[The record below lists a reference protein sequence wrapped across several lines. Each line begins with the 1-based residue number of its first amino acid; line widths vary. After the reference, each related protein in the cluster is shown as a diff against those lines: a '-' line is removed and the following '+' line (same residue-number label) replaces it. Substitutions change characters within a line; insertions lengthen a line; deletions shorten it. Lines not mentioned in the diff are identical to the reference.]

1 MIKERAQYNI
11 YHVSADKFNL
21 LNLQYPLGEYDKSI
35 EGNTQWFK
43 LEVEDTILTI
53 IWFKEDE

>member
-43 LEVEDTILTI
+43 LEVEDTALTI